1 MFCDTVLVLKDGRVV
16 EGGPP
21 AEVLT
26 PELIAE
32 VYEVE
37 ASVRI
42 DADSNRP
49 LVVFKPGRVP
59 AGHLAHGRSPAAT

>member
-1 MFCDTVLVLKDGRVV
+1 MFCDTVLVLKDGRAVAA
-16 EGGPP
+16 GRP

-26 PELIAE
+26 PRLIAE

-37 ASVRI
+37 ATVRF

-49 LVVFKPGRVP
+49 LVVFKPGRVR
-59 AGHLAHGRSPAAT
+59 AERFAHSER